1 MNKDYIKSCYGCFI
15 IGEAHF
21 AGMVQFHLPLKGKG
35 HCKSIQMILSDHL
48 YPTTKH
54 FNPDGSGL
62 IQDDKAPINRTRGVT
77 EWFAEYESDSHLYV
91 YTALNYKELMSLH
104 DLIIYNLFK
113 NTFLTVSKLWSTLI
127 LLSSVFGGHRKS
139 TDASVTIYDFR
150 GLHTRGI
157 CFVEFTSTS
166 IFFFFSNNC
175 LCMSAFT
182 RKVYITQRKSVI
194 IF

>member
-1 MNKDYIKSCYGCFI
+1 
-15 IGEAHF
+15 
-21 AGMVQFHLPLKGKG
+21 
-35 HCKSIQMILSDHL
+35 MILSDHL

-113 NTFLTVSKLWSTLI
+113 NTFLTVPKLWSTLI

-166 IFFFFSNNC
+166 IFFFF
-175 LCMSAFT
+175 LT
-182 RKVYITQRKSVI
+182 TVYV
-194 IF
+194 